1 MSLTLSAFGPFQ
13 ASETIPFERLGE
25 SPLFLINGP
34 TGSGK
39 TTLLDAICFALYGRT
54 TGNEREGSQMRCDHA
69 AADTLTEVIFSF
81 ELAGRGYRI
90 RRVPE
95 QQRPKARGEG
105 TTTQAAE
112 AQLWAIDPA
121 GEEQLLVPAKVTEA
135 TREIEQLTGLSVEQ
149 FRQVMVLPQGKFREL
164 LLAESKAREEIFSQL
179 FQTRIY
185 RQLEERLKAQ
195 SAGIRREV
203 EQGRHVQQGILR
215 GIGLESRDELDEA
228 LRDLQPAL
236 AEAADARQ
244 AAERQHGQAQQALQQ
259 ARHLQEGFGRLDKL
273 LQAQAELV
281 RHQPEIECLRQRL
294 LWAEQAERIKPR
306 CDGWLAAHETLKAAA
321 SKRQRAQ
328 QVLDDAVKVLTGS
341 AAALQD
347 SERLDGLLDNAKQQL
362 TNLQG
367 YQQRAVQLAEATRRL
382 QETQAVE
389 QTALEVQHRQQAEL
403 QRISRQRE
411 QLHSERSQQQQSLNQ
426 LTDAPLQLKQI
437 SDQVRDRRALD
448 ELTRQRDRQRQSLEA
463 AEQEGKRLAADHL
476 QRTNQCKRVELAWH
490 QGQAA
495 LLARELEPER
505 PCPVCGSREHPAP
518 AESPTES
525 PADLPGDLSSDL
537 SSQAALEQARQ
548 AVQAAQERLNEA
560 RDAYTRKKG
569 EATGLEARISELEQ
583 RLGAAVAES
592 LAALQDRQAH
602 LQQALE
608 TLQSVRQRLQ
618 ALDADE
624 SRLKQG
630 EASRRADLETAN
642 ERLAAAHAAV
652 AAAASE
658 LTSAGQELPT
668 AYREPGA
675 LERAIAE
682 SGAEVERLSATIAA
696 VRSQY
701 QQATEAHA
709 SARATCQS
717 ADESQLTAQAA
728 LQQAET
734 QWTEALGASPFA
746 DQGAFEQA
754 RLEAREQTALQQALQ
769 EHEASCQQT
778 AGALRQQQAALEGH
792 SAPDIPARERQLA
805 TATELKEQADQAWRQ
820 LDSRQGQLQGAAQKL
835 AESERQCAALE
846 QQYALIG
853 TLSEVANGQTGD
865 KISLQRFVLSVLLDD
880 VLVEA
885 SRRLQLMS
893 KGRYQ
898 LLRKSERAK
907 GNLAS
912 GLELE
917 VEDAYSGKCRP
928 VATLSG
934 GESFLAALSLALGLS
949 DVVQAYSGGIR
960 LDTLFID
967 EGFGSL
973 DPESLDLA
981 IRALIDLQSSGRMVG
996 VISHVAELKE
1006 QMSLRLDVSS
1016 SRAGSR
1022 VTLVAP

>member
-1 MSLTLSAFGPFQ
+1 
-13 ASETIPFERLGE
+13 
-25 SPLFLINGP
+25 
-34 TGSGK
+34 
-39 TTLLDAICFALYGRT
+39 
-54 TGNEREGSQMRCDHA
+54 
-69 AADTLTEVIFSF
+69 
-81 ELAGRGYRI
+81 
-90 RRVPE
+90 
-95 QQRPKARGEG
+95 
-105 TTTQAAE
+105 
-112 AQLWAIDPA
+112 
-121 GEEQLLVPAKVTEA
+121 VTEA

-215 GIGLESRDELDEA
+215 GIGLESRDELDET
-228 LRDLQPAL
+228 LRGLQPAL
-236 AEAADARQ
+236 TEAAEARQ
-244 AAERQHGQAQQALQQ
+244 AAERRHGQAQQALQQ

-273 LQAQAELV
+273 LQTQAELA
-281 RHQPEIECLRQRL
+281 RRQPEIERLRQRL
-294 LWAEQAERIKPR
+294 LRAEQADSIKPR
-306 CDGWLAAHETLKAAA
+306 CDGWLAAREALQAAA

-328 QVLDDAVKVLTGS
+328 QVLDGAVKALAGS

-347 SERLDGLLDNAKQQL
+347 SERLDGLLDIAKQQL
-362 TNLQG
+362 TSLQG
-367 YQQRAVQLAEATRRL
+367 YQQRAVHLAEATRGS
-382 QETQAVE
+382 QEAQAVE
-389 QTALEVQHRQQAEL
+389 QAALEAQRRQQAEL
-403 QRISRQRE
+403 QRTGRQRE
-411 QLHSERSQQQQSLNQ
+411 QLHSERSQQQQCLNQ

-463 AEQEGKRLAADHL
+463 AEREGKRLATEHL
-476 QRTNQCKRVELAWH
+476 ERTNQCKRIELAWH

-495 LLARELEPER
+495 LLARELEPEQ

-518 AESPTES
+518 AESPG
-525 PADLPGDLSSDL
+525 DLPSDLSSDL

-560 RDAYTRKKG
+560 RDAYTRKKS
-569 EATGLEARISELEQ
+569 EAMGLEARISELEQ
-583 RLGAAVAES
+583 RLGEAVAES
-592 LAALQDRQAH
+592 LPALQDRQAQ

-618 ALDADE
+618 ALDAGE
-624 SRLKQG
+624 GRLKRT
-630 EASRRADLETAN
+630 EASLRADLDTAN
-642 ERLAAAHAAV
+642 ARLAAAQAAV

-675 LERAIAE
+675 LERAIAQ
-682 SGAEVERLSATIAA
+682 SGTEVERLNGTIAA
-696 VRSQY
+696 ARAQY

-709 SARATCQS
+709 SAQATCQS
-717 ADESQLTAQAA
+717 VVESQVSAQAA

-754 RLEAREQTALQQALQ
+754 LLEAREQTALQQAVR

-778 AGALRQQQAALEGH
+778 AGALQQQQAALEGH
-792 SAPDIPARERQLA
+792 AAPDIPAQERQLV
-805 TATELKEQADQAWRQ
+805 TATERKEQADQAWRQ
-820 LDSRQGQLQGAAQKL
+820 LDSRQGQLRGAAQTL

-1006 QMSLRLDVSS
+1006 QMPLRLDVSS
-1016 SRAGSR
+1016 SREGSR

>member
-69 AADTLTEVIFSF
+69 AADTLTEVTFSF

-236 AEAADARQ
+236 AEAAEARQ
-244 AAERQHGQAQQALQQ
+244 AAERRHGQAQQALQQ

-273 LQAQAELV
+273 LQAQAELA
-281 RHQPEIECLRQRL
+281 RRLPEIERLRQRL
-294 LWAEQAERIKPR
+294 LRAEQGERIKPR
-306 CDGWLAAHETLKAAA
+306 CDGWLAAREALQAAT

-328 QVLDDAVKVLTGS
+328 QVLDDAVKALAGS
-341 AAALQD
+341 TAALQD

-367 YQQRAVQLAEATRRL
+367 YQQRAVQLVEATRRL
-382 QETQAVE
+382 QEAQAVE
-389 QTALEVQHRQQAEL
+389 QTALEAQHRQQAEL
-403 QRISRQRE
+403 QRTGRQRE
-411 QLHSERSQQQQSLNQ
+411 QLHSERSQQQHSLNQ

-437 SDQVRDRRALD
+437 SDQVRDRRVLD
-448 ELTRQRDRQRQSLEA
+448 ELNRQRDRQRQTLEA

-495 LLARELEPER
+495 LLARELEPEQ

-518 AESPTES
+518 AESPV
-525 PADLPGDLSSDL
+525 DLPSDL

-548 AVQAAQERLNEA
+548 AVQAAQDRLNEA

-569 EATGLEARISELEQ
+569 EATGLEARISELEK

-592 LAALQDRQAH
+592 LPVLQDRQAQ
-602 LQQALE
+602 LEQSLE

-624 SRLKQG
+624 GRLKQS

-642 ERLAAAHAAV
+642 ARLAAAHAAV

-682 SGAEVERLSATIAA
+682 SGIEVERLNGTIAA
-696 VRSQY
+696 ARTQY

-717 ADESQLTAQAA
+717 ADESQLAAQAA

-746 DQGAFEQA
+746 DQRAFEQA
-754 RLEAREQTALQQALQ
+754 LLEPRERTALQQTVQ
-769 EHEASCQQT
+769 EYEASCQQT
-778 AGALRQQQAALEGH
+778 AGALQQQQVALEGH
-792 SAPDIPARERQLA
+792 TAPDIPAREQQLA

-820 LDSRQGQLQGAAQKL
+820 LDSRQGQLQGAVQKL

-1006 QMSLRLDVSS
+1006 QMPLRLDVSS
-1016 SRAGSR
+1016 NREGSR
-1022 VTLVAP
+1022 VTLVVP